1 MNFRR
6 GRAREEPEINLI
18 PLIDILIV
26 VLIFLFLTTT
36 YSRFA
41 ELQINLPESAAEK
54 SPDRPQV
61 LAVAVDAD
69 QDVVA
74 GRADGEVER
83 VRRTPGRVVDHPQP
97 FVVGSEPGRDLG
109 GAVPARPHR
118 HDHFQWPRISL
129 GEHPADGGRQVRLL
143 VAHRH
148 HHADAGPRAPIRR
161 WMLVIG

>member
-41 ELQINLPESAAEK
+41 ELQINLPDSAAEK

-61 LAVAVDAD
+61 LTVAVDANGRYAVNGATVAYD
-69 QDVVA
+69 NPAGLAGRLQEAARGAKEPVVA
-74 GRADGEVER
+74 
-83 VRRTPGRVVDHPQP
+83 
-97 FVVGSEPGRDLG
+97 
-109 GAVPARPHR
+109 
-118 HDHFQWPRISL
+118 IS
-129 GEHPADGGRQVRLL
+129 
-143 VAHRH
+143 
-148 HHADAGPRAPIRR
+148 ADAAATHQSVVNVMEAARIAGYNHISFTTQSRR
-161 WMLVIG
+161 

>member
-6 GRAREEPEINLI
+6 GRGREEPEINLI

-61 LAVAVDAD
+61 LAVAVDATGRYAINGTAVSYD
-69 QDVVA
+69 SPAGLATRLQEAAKGAKEPVV
-74 GRADGEVER
+74 
-83 VRRTPGRVVDHPQP
+83 
-97 FVVGSEPGRDLG
+97 S
-109 GAVPARPHR
+109 
-118 HDHFQWPRISL
+118 IS
-129 GEHPADGGRQVRLL
+129 
-143 VAHRH
+143 
-148 HHADAGPRAPIRR
+148 ADAAATHQSVVNVMEAARLAGYNHISFTTQSRR
-161 WMLVIG
+161 